1 MLIKAL
7 KDLDWEVK
15 EAALGCLGYMLDVV
29 INDCP
34 LGGIE
39 EFVKTLNIYGIVDAL
54 ILSTQDY
61 ERRFLHKTYAILH
74 KLHGFLSSNFHSD
87 ELKHNCNPTCD
98 EKYDQLADKEGSSCS
113 KPTYTHGSIDSK
125 CNKRDLITSTI
136 LEEDHYQVLVKKFK
150 PNTQTLESKN
160 QNEEKSDQEAFSK
173 INESSSHIRGKDA
186 AVHCIYSFIHL
197 VRFDIQ
203 FDMKLKEF
211 DTYCKERN
219 NLENVL
225 DDIISSIGEDNVIDG
240 IDCF

>member
-7 KDLDWEVK
+7 EDLDWEVK
-15 EAALGCLGYMLDVV
+15 EAALGCLGYALDVV
-29 INDCP
+29 INDCS

-39 EFVKTLNIYGIVDAL
+39 KFVKTLNTYGMVDAL
-54 ILSTQDY
+54 VLCTRDY
-61 ERRFLHKTYAILH
+61 DRRFLHKTYDILH
-74 KLHGFLSSNFHSD
+74 KLHGFLFSNFHSD
-87 ELKHNCNPTCD
+87 ELKHKCNPTCD
-98 EKYDQLADKEGSSCS
+98 KKYDLLADKEGSSCS
-113 KPTYTHGSIDSK
+113 QTTYTHGSIDSK
-125 CNKRDLITSTI
+125 CNKRDRIISDI
-136 LEEDHYQVLVKKFK
+136 LEEDQYQVLVKKFK

-160 QNEEKSDQEAFSK
+160 QNEEQLDQETFSK
-173 INESSSHIRGKDA
+173 INGSSSHVVGKDA
-186 AVHCIYSFIHL
+186 VYCIYSFIHL